1 MSNKKA
7 GPVLRRDR
15 PTSRIRPSGR
25 NDESEAMS
33 LLEKGNIA
41 AARPAVKRALRK
53 RGTNPILRTIMKKQI
68 HVVQRDDGWA
78 PLRAG
83 ASKSGP
89 VQKTQAQAI
98 QAATATAKREGG
110 EVVIHGRDGQIRERN
125 SYGNDPYP
133 PPG

>member
-7 GPVLRRDR
+7 GSVLRRDR
-15 PTSRIRPSGR
+15 PTSRNRSSGR

-33 LLEKGNIA
+33 LLETGNIA
-41 AARPAVKRALRK
+41 ADRPAVKRALRN
-53 RGTNPILRTIMKKQI
+53 RGTNPIRRTVMKKQI

-83 ASKSGP
+83 ANKSGP
-89 VQKTQAQAI
+89 VQQTQAQAI

-110 EVVIHGRDGQIRERN
+110 EVIIHGRDGQFRERN
-125 SYGNDPYP
+125 SYGNDPFP
-133 PPG
+133 PRG